1 MEGLGAG
8 TGRPRWSRRQESNL
22 YFTLRRHA
30 HYPLCYGEGWSILGC
45 APRVEGAR
53 VLWGGCLALMG
64 G

>member
-30 HYPLCYGEGWSILGC
+30 HYPLCYGEGWGILGC
-45 APRVEGAR
+45 PPKWI
-53 VLWGGCLALMG
+53 VLGFCGVAVCL
-64 G
+64 